1 VTDENLADSGA
12 EQLLL
17 NVIDLNLSP

>member
-1 VTDENLADSGA
+1 VTDENLADSGT

-17 NVIDLNLSP
+17 NVIGLNLSP

>member
-1 VTDENLADSGA
+1 VTDGNLADSGT